1 MDMLTETP
9 LEIYLY
15 QTQFE
20 ALQKLAA
27 EQGIAM
33 EELARQAI
41 AALLPPKEPPVEEKL
56 DSPLEAFIGL
66 GRSGVSDL
74 SINHDHYL
82 MEFEL
87 ESNRQ
92 WPEKSS

>member
-1 MDMLTETP
+1 MDTLTKTP

-15 QTQFE
+15 QTEFD

-27 EQGIAM
+27 EQGVAV

-41 AALLPPKEPPVEEKL
+41 AALLPPEEPAIEEEL
-56 DSPLEAFIGL
+56 NSPLEAFIGL

-74 SINHDHYL
+74 SINHDRYL